1 MENIFTDARQV
12 MHPSA
17 LKEVAIFL
25 LNVNDQRG
33 FVKCVHRLRP
43 KSLIIAKEKDSN

>member
-17 LKEVAIFL
+17 LKEVAIYL
-25 LNVNDQRG
+25 LNVNDERR
-33 FVKCVHRLRP
+33 FVKCVHHLQP
-43 KSLIIAKEKDSN
+43 ESLFVAKEKDSN